1 MNGADLVDGSP
12 VRAAL
17 DAGLNEISANFD
29 DLSGLEALAGAE
41 LDLDLN
47 LNPLGVEFDL
57 SQLIQEPE
65 NAENE
70 TVETASVSA
79 ESKAEVDACLEACAA
94 GGAAEVAAAV
104 GRGEPVPAATGTG
117 LGNAPINT
125 MQVPPG
131 LVAGRGG
138 GAAAAGAGASPVIAG
153 GGQMTR
159 DPSFGITGPAAVG
172 WAGAAPAVSAGEAI
186 SRQSSIDINTLMQVR
201 VARIG
206 GLRERCCGVV
216 WCSVVLLRCCGFV
229 VCFWQFGCT
238 LLRYHTY
245 TSLSGRS

>member
-65 NAENE
+65 NLENA
-70 TVETASVSA
+70 VNGNGNA
-79 ESKAEVDACLEACAA
+79 ESKAEVEACLEACQA

-104 GRGEPVPAATGTG
+104 ENGQPLPLPEATGM
-117 LGNAPINT
+117 GNASVNT

-138 GAAAAGAGASPVIAG
+138 GAAGGAGAAPVITG
-153 GGQMTR
+153 GGEMSR
-159 DPSFGITGPAAVG
+159 DPSFGISGPAAVG
-172 WAGAAPAVSAGEAI
+172 WAGAAPVVSSAGEAL

-201 VARIG
+201 VVDLKDGIML
-206 GLRERCCGVV
+206 LRSCGVCDRL
-216 WCSVVLLRCCGFV
+216 WRCDVG
-229 VCFWQFGCT
+229 
-238 LLRYHTY
+238 Y
-245 TSLSGRS
+245 TSL